1 MGCGLLSFGFSIDAL
16 LQPSCERFSFRSS
29 HSPEPKAQRPM
40 RTKLIAIAFL
50 LAACGKDRPA
60 ADTTSAASAPST
72 ATKVG
77 ETAGFN
83 IPESVKYDAELDV
96 YFVSNINGNPS
107 QKDNNGWIG
116 RVHADS
122 LGAVTRLVEG
132 GKGGVNLNAPK
143 GMAIKGDTLFVAD
156 IDMLRRFNKRTGASF
171 ENVSLREQQ
180 ATFLNDVAVGPDG
193 IYVTDTGIRFDA
205 TGGMTHPGVNRV
217 FKVVGTLVTSARLN
231 ADSLMNPNGIAWD
244 AKNSRFVLAP
254 FGGPSISAWKPGDST
269 FTAMTSGPGG
279 YDGVEVLDNGNVL
292 VSSWTDST
300 VYILHG
306 GTHMMPLVKN
316 VAAPADIGVDTK
328 RSLVAI
334 PRFND
339 GKVEYWRIP

>member
-1 MGCGLLSFGFSIDAL
+1 
-16 LQPSCERFSFRSS
+16 
-29 HSPEPKAQRPM
+29 M

-50 LAACGKDRPA
+50 LGACAKERPA
-60 ADTTSAASAPST
+60 ADTTTAATPSST

-77 ETAGFN
+77 ETAGFS

-107 QKDNNGWIG
+107 QKDNNGFIA

-122 LGAVTRLVEG
+122 IGVMTKLVEG

-156 IDMLRRFNKRTGASF
+156 IDMLRRFNKRTGASL

-205 TGGMTHPGVNRV
+205 QGAMTHPGTNRI
-217 FKVVGTLVTSARLN
+217 FKVVGTTVTAASLN
-231 ADSLMNPNGIAWD
+231 ADSLLNPNGIAWD

-254 FGGPSISAWKPGDST
+254 FGGPNISAWKPGEST
-269 FTAMTSGPGG
+269 FTSMVTGPGG
-279 YDGVEVLDNGNVL
+279 YDGVEVMDNGNVL

-306 GTHMMPLVKN
+306 GTHMMALVKN
-316 VAAPADIGVDTK
+316 VPAPADIGVDTK
-328 RSLVAI
+328 RNLVAI